1 MSLALDSKCK
11 CQWQCFTSCPQLF
24 RLAGL
29 RPGSSP
35 HGTSI
40 YAQQLAGSMCLS
52 GSAEVAAA
60 RGQDADG

>member
-1 MSLALDSKCK
+1 MQMPMAVLHLVSTVV
-11 CQWQCFTSCPQLF
+11 QI
-24 RLAGL
+24 
-29 RPGSSP
+29 
-35 HGTSI
+35 GTSI